1 MARPWTRVQEVRLGV
16 AVIAAVGVVFAL
28 ITQTPKIFGPK
39 MMIVKVR
46 FPLSIGLQ
54 GISGGSPIEMAG
66 LTIGRVDS
74 VAIEMTKSTTDGAAK
89 DFLLTASID
98 AKSYIPRTT
107 QVRVRTD
114 PLGGHATLVLNLPP
128 RSGDMRFGPHDPDDD
143 LHLAP
148 EQGLLASI
156 FGQTRAEQLEVAL
169 AHFNALDLGAMKD
182 DFASRWSPI
191 TAATQSVW
199 RDGRSDW
206 QAWSAQG
213 NALLDGWDAARARW
227 AEIEGMFDKGSQLD
241 LARLEPAIERIRA
254 QLDSSGTQLTALR
267 KKWSEEVEPPLSD
280 LIARIKREFAIIEAD
295 AAVVMA
301 IWNDSKGMAGNANA
315 DLQMTGDQLAR
326 TTREIT
332 LMPWTLLGG
341 AFADKSERARFLKAA
356 HEVVRSTGEL
366 SLSVSFAQE
375 LLKQDPA
382 LVERYPELVALMQR
396 WMEAAAAKQK
406 SAGQELLNELLGR
419 PEE

>member
-28 ITQTPKIFGPK
+28 ITQTPKFFGSK
-39 MMIVKVR
+39 MMTVKVR

-54 GISGGSPIEMAG
+54 GIAGGSPIEMAG
-66 LTIGRVDS
+66 ITIGRVDS
-74 VAIEMTKSTTDGAAK
+74 VAIEMTNSATDGAAK

-128 RSGDMRFGPHDPDDD
+128 RSGNMRFGPHDPDDD

-148 EQGLLASI
+148 EPGLLTSI
-156 FGQTRAEQLEVAL
+156 FGQTRAEQLELAL
-169 AHFNALDLGAMKD
+169 AHFNALFHGAMKD
-182 DFASRWSPI
+182 DLASRWSPI

-227 AEIEGMFDKGSQLD
+227 AEIEGMFDKGSPLD

-280 LIARIKREFAIIEAD
+280 LIARVKQEFAIIEAD

-326 TTREIT
+326 TAREIT
-332 LMPWTLLGG
+332 FMPWTLLGG

-382 LVERYPELVALMQR
+382 LVERYPELVALMR
-396 WMEAAAAKQK
+396 HWMEAAAAKQK